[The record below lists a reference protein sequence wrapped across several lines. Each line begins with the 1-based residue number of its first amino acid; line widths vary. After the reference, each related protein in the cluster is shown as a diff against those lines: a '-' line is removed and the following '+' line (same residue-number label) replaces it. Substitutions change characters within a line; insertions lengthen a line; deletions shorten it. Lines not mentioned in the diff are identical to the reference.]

1 MTAETAVPDGAVS
14 PLSAYA
20 ERLADVE
27 VRSGGALA
35 LAEVPFTSMV
45 NLRLDS
51 LGSES
56 SPTLGVLGIDRM
68 PLTGQVVHGGDLRVL
83 GLGPDEWLVVGP
95 SGASGVLV
103 GDLRSSLTKALG
115 RGAWSV
121 VDVSAAR
128 TTIAVTGPS
137 ALDALAHG
145 CALDLDPRHF
155 GPGVR
160 TQCAQTMLA
169 RAQVVLV
176 AFDGPDP
183 EPGVEIL
190 VRSSFAGYLA
200 DWLLDAAA
208 ELTSGQAGD
217 GS

>member
-1 MTAETAVPDGAVS
+1 MTADATARNRALS

-20 ERLADVE
+20 GVLAAVA
-27 VRSGGALA
+27 VRSNGALS

-45 NLRLDS
+45 NLRLAA
-51 LGSES
+51 SES
-56 SPTLGVLGIDRM
+56 ESLPLLGILGIDRM

-103 GDLRSSLTKALG
+103 EDLRSSLTKALG

-128 TTIAVTGPS
+128 TTIAATGPS

-155 GPGVR
+155 GPGAR

-176 AFDGPDP
+176 AVDGPEP

-190 VRSSFAGYLA
+190 VHSSFAGYLA
-200 DWLLDAAA
+200 DWLLDAAT
-208 ELTSGQAGD
+208 ELMVGQDRGR
-217 GS
+217 